1 MEGLKLKLVQEPARL
16 PLQEREGLGGVDIP
30 KIGAFE
36 VAMGKWQA
44 LARWL
49 AGRRYTGADYVRH
62 PADLAAMSA
71 APGFERDAV
80 RGVRRR
86 LAAELS
92 GPGITQA
99 LRELLSP
106 EWETN
111 YQDYLRRMGQLPLR
125 RLGSAWSHST
135 WPPVRRRVARMALDL
150 DLVPVRDRREV
161 EQMARAPR
169 GRAGQT
175 LSR

>member
-1 MEGLKLKLVQEPARL
+1 
-16 PLQEREGLGGVDIP
+16 
-30 KIGAFE
+30 
-36 VAMGKWQA
+36 
-44 LARWL
+44 
-49 AGRRYTGADYVRH
+49 
-62 PADLAAMSA
+62 MSA

-86 LAAELS
+86 LAAERS
-92 GPGITQA
+92 GPGITEA
-99 LRELLSP
+99 LRELQTP

-111 YQDYLRRMGQLPLR
+111 YLRRMGQIPIR

-135 WPPVRRRVARMALDL
+135 WPPVRRRAARMALDL
-150 DLVPVRDRREV
+150 DLVPARDRREV

-169 GRAGQT
+169 GRGGQS